1 MYWVFYLLA
10 PLSLPRGK
18 RDSRRSS
25 GAPTQLQL
33 KVSLARQ
40 VDLRLVGWRESQLDH
55 KYSDNSDMPGT
66 NCSSNWSRRRLDGPV
81 SVEIRYSERTTT
93 LTPEVSLLNPTFLL
107 ILENVAYYNC
117 NLWEYSCKPV
127 KPYTSGRICG

>member
-40 VDLRLVGWRESQLDH
+40 VDLRLVGWRETVL
-55 KYSDNSDMPGT
+55 
-66 NCSSNWSRRRLDGPV
+66 V
-81 SVEIRYSERTTT
+81 S
-93 LTPEVSLLNPTFLL
+93 
-107 ILENVAYYNC
+107 
-117 NLWEYSCKPV
+117 
-127 KPYTSGRICG
+127 KPYSNFNGIWIE